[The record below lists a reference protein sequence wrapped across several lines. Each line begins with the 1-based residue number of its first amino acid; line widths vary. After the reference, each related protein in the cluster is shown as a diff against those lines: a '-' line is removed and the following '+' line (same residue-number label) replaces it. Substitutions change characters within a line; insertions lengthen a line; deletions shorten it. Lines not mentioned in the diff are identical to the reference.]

1 MIRRKNKWH
10 EESRTAYLMSA
21 PAFLLVFGLGIFP
34 VLYTIWLSF
43 NKINPANFFTEF
55 IGLNNYLE
63 LFNSSN
69 FWSSIGLTFYF
80 TVVSLALQFPLGI
93 LVSMLL
99 NQEFKGRWFVRA
111 LILLPWA
118 VPTIVNAN
126 LWNWILNANYG
137 ILNRVLLKLH
147 LIDNGIAWLS
157 NARLAMNMVIVADT
171 WKMLPL
177 VIIMLLAALQTVP
190 KDSIEAAS
198 IDGAGPFRRFIS
210 IYLPYL
216 KPMLMVTLVL
226 RTIQTFRVFDII
238 YALTRGGPANGT
250 MVISFY
256 AYFETFNYLNYGKGS
271 AIAIIVSFL
280 TLVFSVIYMWVL
292 RTNE

>member
-1 MIRRKNKWH
+1 MYERNRWDNKL
-10 EESRTAYLMSA
+10 RTAYLMIA
-21 PAFLLVFGLGIFP
+21 PAFLLVVGLGIFP

-43 NKINPANFFTEF
+43 NKINPADFSTKF
-55 IGLNNYLE
+55 IGLSNYLE
-63 LFNSSN
+63 LLGNSS

-99 NQEFKGRWFVRA
+99 NQEFKGRWLVRT

-126 LWNWILNANYG
+126 LWKWILDTNYG
-137 ILNRVLLKLH
+137 ILNRILLKLH
-147 LIDNGIAWLS
+147 IIDHSIAWLS
-157 NARLAMNMVIVADT
+157 NAKLAMNMIIVADT

-177 VIIMLLAALQTVP
+177 VVIMLLAALQTIP
-190 KDSIEAAS
+190 KDNIEAAL
-198 IDGAGPFRRFIS
+198 IDGAGPFKRFMS

-256 AYFETFNYLNYGKGS
+256 GYFEIFNYLNYGKGS
-271 AIAIIVSFL
+271 AIAVIVSVL
-280 TLVFSVIYMWVL
+280 TLMFSVIYMIVL
-292 RTNE
+292 RTEE